1 MGFLMAHPATRSLW
15 GNVAQT
21 GLALAMSVLGA
32 RATFG
37 AEPSAHVTID
47 SEAARRTVEAI
58 SNVNLARAQALSV
71 ADLTANKALVAEA
84 RDFGVPASRDTFAD
98 DLIAAAQGSDVFTI
112 FNFPEVRTN
121 ASSARTSLDALAANP
136 SAMTGWITQRVAP
149 FVPPE
154 IPLTGTGYIV
164 AGGPGGGFSIDGGIY
179 VNISRAKGDLGVIR
193 VTFAHEFYHGV
204 QHAAQTRAGRL
215 RDFSYDEATYE
226 SLPSR
231 IAKQCYA
238 TRELFGQLMNEGTA
252 SYVGDIVLLPTSGE
266 EALSVRK
273 QREAAL
279 SGKVGP
285 SIALLEMGLA
295 AMTSDEPLS
304 EKSVYSI
311 GFLEAGQLYYD
322 IGYVMAKAI
331 ATRDGDAAIGRLI
344 AMPGDAFVRRY
355 IELSEER
362 GSKLPKLQDRTKKWA
377 ARESCPKDR
386 ESEIPRPE
394 K

>member
-1 MGFLMAHPATRSLW
+1 
-15 GNVAQT
+15 
-21 GLALAMSVLGA
+21 LA
-32 RATFG
+32 
-37 AEPSAHVTID
+37 
-47 SEAARRTVEAI
+47 
-58 SNVNLARAQALSV
+58 
-71 ADLTANKALVAEA
+71 
-84 RDFGVPASRDTFAD
+84 
-98 DLIAAAQGSDVFTI
+98 
-112 FNFPEVRTN
+112 
-121 ASSARTSLDALAANP
+121 
-136 SAMTGWITQRVAP
+136 
-149 FVPPE
+149 
-154 IPLTGTGYIV
+154 GTGYIV
-164 AGGPGGGFSIDGGIY
+164 AGGPGGGFSIDGGVY

-204 QHAAQTRAGRL
+204 QHAAQARAGTL

-238 TRELFGQLMNEGTA
+238 TRELFGQLMTEGTA
-252 SYVGDIVLLPTSGE
+252 SYVGDIVLLPTSGD

-295 AMTSDEPLS
+295 AMTSDDPLS
-304 EKSVYSI
+304 ETSVYSI

-322 IGYVMAKAI
+322 VGYVMAKAI

-355 IELSEER
+355 IELSEES
-362 GSKLPKLQDRTKKWA
+362 GSKLPKLQERAKKWA
-377 ARESCPKDR
+377 ARASCPKD
-386 ESEIPRPE
+386 P
-394 K
+394 